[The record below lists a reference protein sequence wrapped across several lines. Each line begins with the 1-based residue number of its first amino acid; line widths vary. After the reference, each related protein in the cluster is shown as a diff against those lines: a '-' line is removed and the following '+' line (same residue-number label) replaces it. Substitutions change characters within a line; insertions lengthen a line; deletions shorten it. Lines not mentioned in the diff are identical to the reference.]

1 MKQAELRRLASI
13 GAGSRL
19 GELQSEI
26 EAIYRTFPNLRAGKK
41 GSTASTQA
49 ADGGSKPLRRKKM
62 SAAARKAVGA
72 RMKKYW
78 AARRAKENKAA

>member
-1 MKQAELRRLASI
+1 MTQTELRRLAKI
-13 GAGSRL
+13 GAGTRL

-26 EAIYRTFPNLRAGKK
+26 EAIYRAFPDLRSRRVATNSAK
-41 GSTASTQA
+41 S
-49 ADGGSKPLRRKKM
+49 GGVTKPRRRKKM

-78 AARRAKENKAA
+78 AARRAKDKKAA